1 MKASKN
7 LSNKQVSDAKKTLEL
22 SKKYSELN
30 AKSITKTDEQIE
42 EIIDKNKAKEEAS
55 KDIDKVLKEYYK
67 NEAQRMSKEIEKFDN
82 MINDNLDMSS
92 EKSDIINKLIE
103 LYSLIQIYY
112 LNKTDN
118 NLKAYKKN
126 IDNIS
131 IESKIR
137 EFEERLRDIPKKGSD
152 VFTSQK
158 EFAKFLTFFSTVT

>member
-118 NLKAYKKN
+118 NLKAYKK
-126 IDNIS
+126 
-131 IESKIR
+131 
-137 EFEERLRDIPKKGSD
+137 
-152 VFTSQK
+152 T
-158 EFAKFLTFFSTVT
+158 